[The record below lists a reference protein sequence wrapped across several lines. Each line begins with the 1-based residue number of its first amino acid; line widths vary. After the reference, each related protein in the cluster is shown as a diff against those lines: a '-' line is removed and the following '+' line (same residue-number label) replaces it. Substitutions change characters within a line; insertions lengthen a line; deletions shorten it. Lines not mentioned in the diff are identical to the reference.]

1 MICGS
6 QAESKKIHKEKWR
19 KKPFILEMLKIS
31 FVIIASYL
39 IGSVSP
45 SIILG
50 KILKGIDIREH
61 GSGNAGSTNAFRVL
75 GKWAGITVL
84 LLDIFKGYFAVKFL
98 SSITG
103 ENPVIS
109 TTLIAILSGFAAII
123 GHVWTL
129 FHSFKGGK
137 GVNTATGVLL
147 ALIPIPTILAAGIF
161 LIVLLTTR
169 YVSLGSMLSSLSLPI
184 ILVIQ
189 RQRGI
194 NVPLELI
201 IFTIIIPVFIIY
213 THRTNIKRLMRGE
226 ENKIKLS
233 RG

>member
-1 MICGS
+1 MVEI
-6 QAESKKIHKEKWR
+6 
-19 KKPFILEMLKIS
+19 IL
-31 FVIIASYL
+31 VITVSYL
-39 IGSVSP
+39 IGSISP

-61 GSGNAGSTNAFRVL
+61 GSKNAGSTNAFRVV

-84 LLDIFKGYFAVKFL
+84 LLDIFKGYFAVKFISPL
-98 SSITG
+98 TG

-109 TTLIAILSGFAAII
+109 PTLVAILSGFAAIT

-147 ALIPIPTILAAGIF
+147 ALIPLPTIFAGGIF

-184 ILVIQ
+184 ILIIMSL
-189 RQRGI
+189 RTDGETI
-194 NVPLELI
+194 PSELI
-201 IFTIIIPVFIIY
+201 IFAAIIPAFIIY
-213 THRTNIKRLMRGE
+213 THRANIKRLMRGE
-226 ENKIKLS
+226 ENKVRWFNTKLKAQS
-233 RG
+233 SK

>member
-1 MICGS
+1 
-6 QAESKKIHKEKWR
+6 
-19 KKPFILEMLKIS
+19 MLKVTI
-31 FVIIASYL
+31 VIITSYL

-50 KILKGIDIREH
+50 KLLKGIDIREH

-84 LLDIFKGYFAVKFL
+84 LFDILKGYFAVKFISPL
-98 SSITG
+98 AG

-109 TTLIAILSGFAAII
+109 PTLVAILSGFASVT

-184 ILVIQ
+184 IVIIQ
-189 RQRGI
+189 RQSGI

-213 THRTNIKRLMRGE
+213 THRANIKRLISGE
-226 ENKIKLS
+226 ENKVKLG

>member
-1 MICGS
+1 M
-6 QAESKKIHKEKWR
+6 K
-19 KKPFILEMLKIS
+19 MLKIT
-31 FVIIASYL
+31 FVIATSYL

-84 LLDIFKGYFAVKFL
+84 LLDIFKGYFAVKFISL
-98 SSITG
+98 LAG
-103 ENPVIS
+103 ENTIIS
-109 TTLIAILSGFAAII
+109 STLIYILSGFAAVT

-147 ALIPIPTILAAGIF
+147 ALIPIPTVLAAGIF
-161 LIVLLTTR
+161 LIALLITR
-169 YVSLGSMLSSLSLPI
+169 YVSLGSMLASLSLPI
-184 ILVIQ
+184 ILLIQ

-201 IFTIIIPVFIIY
+201 IFTLVISAFIIY
-213 THRTNIKRLMRGE
+213 THRANIKRLMRGE
-226 ENKIKLS
+226 ENKVKLG

>member
-1 MICGS
+1 
-6 QAESKKIHKEKWR
+6 
-19 KKPFILEMLKIS
+19 MLKIT
-31 FVIIASYL
+31 FVIATSYL

-50 KILKGIDIREH
+50 KLLKGIDIREH

-84 LLDIFKGYFAVKFL
+84 LLDIFKGYFAVKFISL
-98 SSITG
+98 LAG
-103 ENPVIS
+103 ENTIIS
-109 TTLIAILSGFAAII
+109 STLIYILSGFAAVT

-147 ALIPIPTILAAGIF
+147 ALIPIPTVLAAGIF
-161 LIVLLTTR
+161 LIALLITR
-169 YVSLGSMLSSLSLPI
+169 YVSLGSMLASLSLPI
-184 ILVIQ
+184 ILLIQ

-201 IFTIIIPVFIIY
+201 IFTLVISAFIIY
-213 THRTNIKRLMRGE
+213 THRANIKRLMRGE
-226 ENKIKLS
+226 ENKVKLG

>member
-1 MICGS
+1 MF
-6 QAESKKIHKEKWR
+6 KIT
-19 KKPFILEMLKIS
+19 

-50 KILKGIDIREH
+50 KFLKGIDIREH

-84 LLDIFKGYFAVKFL
+84 LLDIFKGYFAVKFI

-109 TTLIAILSGFAAII
+109 TTLIAILSGFA
-123 GHVWTL
+123 
-129 FHSFKGGK
+129 
-137 GVNTATGVLL
+137 
-147 ALIPIPTILAAGIF
+147 
-161 LIVLLTTR
+161 
-169 YVSLGSMLSSLSLPI
+169 PI

-233 RG
+233 R

>member
-1 MICGS
+1 
-6 QAESKKIHKEKWR
+6 
-19 KKPFILEMLKIS
+19 MLKIT
-31 FVIIASYL
+31 FVIATSYL
-39 IGSVSP
+39 IGSISP

-84 LLDIFKGYFAVKFL
+84 LLDIFKGYFAVKFTSL
-98 SSITG
+98 LAG
-103 ENPVIS
+103 ENTIIS
-109 TTLIAILSGFAAII
+109 STLIYILSGFAAVT

-147 ALIPIPTILAAGIF
+147 ALIPIPTVLAAGIF
-161 LIVLLTTR
+161 LIALLITR
-169 YVSLGSMLSSLSLPI
+169 YVSLGSMLASLSLPI
-184 ILVIQ
+184 ILLIQ

-201 IFTIIIPVFIIY
+201 IFTLVISAFIIY
-213 THRTNIKRLMRGE
+213 THRANIKRLMRGE
-226 ENKIKLS
+226 ENKVKLG

>member
-1 MICGS
+1 M
-6 QAESKKIHKEKWR
+6 K
-19 KKPFILEMLKIS
+19 MLKIT
-31 FVIIASYL
+31 FVIATSYL
-39 IGSVSP
+39 IGSISP

-84 LLDIFKGYFAVKFL
+84 LLDIFKGYFAVKFTSL
-98 SSITG
+98 LAG
-103 ENPVIS
+103 ENTIIS
-109 TTLIAILSGFAAII
+109 STLIYILSGFAAVT

-147 ALIPIPTILAAGIF
+147 ALIPIPTVLAAGIF
-161 LIVLLTTR
+161 LIALLITR
-169 YVSLGSMLSSLSLPI
+169 YVSLGSMLASLSLPI
-184 ILVIQ
+184 ILLIQ

-201 IFTIIIPVFIIY
+201 IFTLVISAFIIY
-213 THRTNIKRLMRGE
+213 THRANIKRLMRGE
-226 ENKIKLS
+226 ENKVKLG

>member
-1 MICGS
+1 
-6 QAESKKIHKEKWR
+6 
-19 KKPFILEMLKIS
+19 MLKIT
-31 FVIIASYL
+31 FVIATSYL

-84 LLDIFKGYFAVKFL
+84 LLDIFKGYFAVKFISL
-98 SSITG
+98 LAG
-103 ENPVIS
+103 ENTIIS
-109 TTLIAILSGFAAII
+109 STLIYILSGFAAVT

-147 ALIPIPTILAAGIF
+147 ALIPIPTVLAAGIF
-161 LIVLLTTR
+161 LIALLITR
-169 YVSLGSMLSSLSLPI
+169 YVSLGSMLASLSLPI
-184 ILVIQ
+184 ILLIQ

-201 IFTIIIPVFIIY
+201 IFTLVISAFIIY
-213 THRTNIKRLMRGE
+213 THRANIKRLMRGE
-226 ENKIKLS
+226 ENKVKLG

>member
-1 MICGS
+1 MVEI
-6 QAESKKIHKEKWR
+6 
-19 KKPFILEMLKIS
+19 IL
-31 FVIIASYL
+31 VIAVSYL
-39 IGSVSP
+39 IGSISP

-61 GSGNAGSTNAFRVL
+61 GSKNAGSTNAFRVV

-84 LLDIFKGYFAVKFL
+84 LLDIFKGYFAVKFISPL
-98 SSITG
+98 TG

-109 TTLIAILSGFAAII
+109 PTLVAILSGFAAIT

-147 ALIPIPTILAAGIF
+147 ALIPLPTIFAGGIF

-184 ILVIQ
+184 ILIIMSL
-189 RQRGI
+189 RTDGETI
-194 NVPLELI
+194 PSELI
-201 IFTIIIPVFIIY
+201 IFAAIIPAFIIY
-213 THRTNIKRLMRGE
+213 THRANIKRLMRGE
-226 ENKIKLS
+226 ENKVRWFNTKLKAQS
-233 RG
+233 SK

>member
-1 MICGS
+1 M
-6 QAESKKIHKEKWR
+6 K
-19 KKPFILEMLKIS
+19 MLKIT
-31 FVIIASYL
+31 FVIATSYL

-50 KILKGIDIREH
+50 KLLKGIDIREH

-84 LLDIFKGYFAVKFL
+84 LLDIFKGYFAVKFISL
-98 SSITG
+98 LAG
-103 ENPVIS
+103 ENTIIS
-109 TTLIAILSGFAAII
+109 STLIYILSGFAAVT

-147 ALIPIPTILAAGIF
+147 ALIPIPTVLAAGIF
-161 LIVLLTTR
+161 LIALLITR
-169 YVSLGSMLSSLSLPI
+169 YVSLGSMLASLSLPI
-184 ILVIQ
+184 ILLIQ

-201 IFTIIIPVFIIY
+201 IFTLVISAFIIY
-213 THRTNIKRLMRGE
+213 THRANIKRLMRGE
-226 ENKIKLS
+226 ENKVKLG